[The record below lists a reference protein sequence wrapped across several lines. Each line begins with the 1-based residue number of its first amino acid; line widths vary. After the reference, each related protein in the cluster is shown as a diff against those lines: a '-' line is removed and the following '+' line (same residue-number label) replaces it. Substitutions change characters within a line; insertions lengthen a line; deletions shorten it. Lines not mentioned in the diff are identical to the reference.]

1 MRMCWVGESRRRRK
15 PVDQGDNSGGVAM
28 KKLVQQ
34 CLTACLCLLV
44 HALGASAAA
53 AADTASG
60 KLVVDGKAVELTHVY
75 AYMDK
80 TFNEGKDAVVI
91 VLADAAIPPE
101 AVQDAYARNKL
112 VSAGT
117 LHYVELL
124 VVAGKQTHYEVQHK
138 RFGMMMQPSG
148 DDSDHVLEGKADGKS
163 VTGHA
168 RTTAAQKSLDD
179 VPYSYD
185 VTFAATVAAGKP

>member
-1 MRMCWVGESRRRRK
+1 MKMRVRTCLK
-15 PVDQGDNSGGVAM
+15 GG
-28 KKLVQQ
+28 LF
-34 CLTACLCLLV
+34 LL
-44 HALGASAAA
+44 LGVLGSSAAG
-53 AADTASG
+53 AADSVAG
-60 KLVVDGKAVELTHVY
+60 KLVVGGKSVELTHVY

-80 TFNEGKDAVVI
+80 TGNEGKDAVVV

-101 AVQDAYARNKL
+101 AVQDGYARNKL

-124 VVAGKQTHYEVQHK
+124 LVSGKQVHYEVQHQ

-148 DDSDHVLEGKADGKS
+148 DDGDHLLEVKADGKS
-163 VTGHA
+163 VSGRAH
-168 RTTAAQKSLDD
+168 TTSSSLKSVDD

-185 VTFAATVAAGKP
+185 ATFSATVAPEKQK

>member
-1 MRMCWVGESRRRRK
+1 MEMPIRK
-15 PVDQGDNSGGVAM
+15 
-28 KKLVQQ
+28 
-34 CLTACLCLLV
+34 CLTACFCLLV
-44 HALGASAAA
+44 PILGVSAAA
-53 AADTASG
+53 AADSASG

-80 TFNEGKDAVVI
+80 TFNEAKDAVVV
-91 VLADAAIPPE
+91 VLADAAVPPE
-101 AVQDAYARNKL
+101 AVQDGYARNKL

-124 VVAGKQTHYEVQHK
+124 VVSGKQVHYEVQHQ

-148 DDSDHVLEGKADGKS
+148 DDSEHVLEVKVTDGKS
-163 VTGHA
+163 ITGRAH
-168 RTTAAQKSLDD
+168 TTASEKSLDD

-185 VTFAATVAAGKP
+185 ATFAATVAADKQK

>member
-1 MRMCWVGESRRRRK
+1 MKMRVRTCLKGCLFLLL
-15 PVDQGDNSGGVAM
+15 PVFGSS
-28 KKLVQQ
+28 
-34 CLTACLCLLV
+34 TA
-44 HALGASAAA
+44 G
-53 AADTASG
+53 AADSVSG

-80 TFNEGKDAVVI
+80 TGNEGKDAVVV

-101 AVQDAYARNKL
+101 AVQDGYARNKL

-124 VVAGKQTHYEVQHK
+124 VVSGKEVHYEVQHK

-148 DDSDHVLEGKADGKS
+148 DDGDHVLEVRATDGKS
-163 VTGHA
+163 VAGRA
-168 RTTAAQKSLDD
+168 RTASPQKSLDD

-185 VTFAATVAAGKP
+185 ATFSAAVAPEKQK

>member
-1 MRMCWVGESRRRRK
+1 MKMPLRK
-15 PVDQGDNSGGVAM
+15 G
-28 KKLVQQ
+28 
-34 CLTACLCLLV
+34 LTACLSLLLPV
-44 HALGASAAA
+44 LGSSAAA
-53 AADTASG
+53 AADSVSG

-80 TFNEGKDAVVI
+80 TGNEGKDAVVV

-101 AVQDAYARNKL
+101 AVQDGYARSKL

-124 VVAGKQTHYEVQHK
+124 LVSGKQVHYEVQHK

-148 DDSDHVLEGKADGKS
+148 DDGDHLLEGKAPDGKS
-163 VTGHA
+163 VGGRAH
-168 RTTAAQKSLDD
+168 TTSSSLKSLDD

-185 VTFAATVAAGKP
+185 ATFSATVAAEKQK

>member
-1 MRMCWVGESRRRRK
+1 MKVRTRK
-15 PVDQGDNSGGVAM
+15 
-28 KKLVQQ
+28 
-34 CLTACLCLLV
+34 CLTACLCLL
-44 HALGASAAA
+44 ASAMVMSGAA
-53 AADTASG
+53 AADSVSG

-80 TFNEGKDAVVI
+80 TGNEGKDAVV
-91 VLADAAIPPE
+91 VLVADAAVPPE
-101 AVQDAYARNKL
+101 AVQDGHARQKL

-124 VVAGKQTHYEVQHK
+124 VVSGKQVHYEVQHQ

-148 DDSDHVLEGKADGKS
+148 DDTEHLLEVKAGDGRS
-163 VTGHA
+163 VAGRAHTVA
-168 RTTAAQKSLDD
+168 SQKSLDD

-185 VTFAATVAAGKP
+185 VTFGAAVADRQK